1 VLVNCLGSS
10 TKLSPPAVTL
20 ESHNYIL
27 RWMGTEINS
36 LCNKKVDESEA
47 ASWAERL
54 ALNSSCAIKASAALA
69 GVA

>member
-1 VLVNCLGSS
+1 
-10 TKLSPPAVTL
+10 
-20 ESHNYIL
+20 
-27 RWMGTEINS
+27 MGTEIDS